1 MALLNFGFCLLV
13 HYIFLVCHIVPLG
26 SSFRW
31 RIEYR
36 VLFWRLFCI
45 NFSIWLNF
53 HISYYHKISYPACCL
68 AWFEI
73 ISPLRWSTF
82 DCFFFLFL
90 DFLFLLRLR
99 FRFFRFLL
107 FFLPF
112 LDLNMFRYLFTEGS
126 SPINFSRSS
135 FKGGLS
141 FKVTWFKLEPS
152 PNRSLNLENYMIWH
166 NRLSLGSAKKYF
178 SGNVYLIHTNIYI
191 PRSKI
196 CKVVWARA
204 TSILI
209 WWRMSPCMGSG

>member
-1 MALLNFGFCLLV
+1 MGGATTIDCTCDSANGISEYGYACDLEG
-13 HYIFLVCHIVPLG
+13 YG
-26 SSFRW
+26 SSKCRLLSSGPLHIPSMPHSPVRLVFSLKN
-31 RIEYR
+31 RIWSAILKAFF
-36 VLFWRLFCI
+36 V
-45 NFSIWLNF
+45 SIWLNF
-53 HISYYHKISYPACCL
+53 HISYCHKISYPACCL

-141 FKVTWFKLEPS
+141 FKVTWFTLEPS
-152 PNRSLNLENYMIWH
+152 PNRSLNLENYIIWH
-166 NRLSLGSAKKYF
+166 NRLSLGSAKKY
-178 SGNVYLIHTNIYI
+178 ITYI
-191 PRSKI
+191 
-196 CKVVWARA
+196 
-204 TSILI
+204 
-209 WWRMSPCMGSG
+209 